1 MEGRI
6 FCEWRSRVRFPNSII
21 RLFDRPRRFTTWQE
35 IINDR
40 PPPDQHVSSSTKESG
55 TRTNATNLSRE
66 NFLNFTIF
74 NSSPVIIG
82 INLIYDF
89 SLFSFF
95 NDLTFVKLTLIKMAK
110 NRIKVGTRL
119 FIHRCEQVCEGGVW
133 LQRWHDLSNRDFIN
147 HHPQLRAREHSYSR
161 PLNVG
166 HSKEGEERGVSGR
179 HYHGLHR

>member
-40 PPPDQHVSSSTKESG
+40 APPDQHVSSSTKESG

-74 NSSPVIIG
+74 NSSLVIIG

-95 NDLTFVKLTLIKMAK
+95 NDLTFVKLIKLIKLAK

-119 FIHRCEQVCEGGVW
+119 FIHRCEQVCE
-133 LQRWHDLSNRDFIN
+133 
-147 HHPQLRAREHSYSR
+147 
-161 PLNVG
+161 
-166 HSKEGEERGVSGR
+166 RGSVTAALTRSI
-179 HYHGLHR
+179 